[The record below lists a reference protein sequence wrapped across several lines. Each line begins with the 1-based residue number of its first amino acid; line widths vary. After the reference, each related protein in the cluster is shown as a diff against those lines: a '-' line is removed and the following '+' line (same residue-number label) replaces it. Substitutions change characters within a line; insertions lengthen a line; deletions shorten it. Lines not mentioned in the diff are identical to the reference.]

1 MNRAASLLTVIC
13 LICGCNAMKKSEPAA
28 RSTVAGD
35 RFQDAFNVPKSNFA
49 SIGRNDFFILEPG
62 YQHVYEGGGEQLI
75 ITVLPDTNMVD
86 GVEARVVEERESE
99 DGRLTEVSR
108 NFFAIDKTTGDV
120 YYFGEDV
127 DDYKDGKITSHGG
140 AWISGVNGARFGLL
154 MPAKP
159 RVGQKYYQEIAPKVA
174 MDRAEVVAL
183 DATMKTPAGDFTNC
197 LKTRESSAVESGTE
211 TKTYARGVGL
221 LNDGGMKLTRH
232 GPAAHAGK

>member
-1 MNRAASLLTVIC
+1 
-13 LICGCNAMKKSEPAA
+13 
-28 RSTVAGD
+28 
-35 RFQDAFNVPKSNFA
+35 
-49 SIGRNDFFILEPG
+49 
-62 YQHVYEGGGEQLI
+62 
-75 ITVLPDTNMVD
+75 
-86 GVEARVVEERESE
+86 
-99 DGRLTEVSR
+99 
-108 NFFAIDKTTGDV
+108 
-120 YYFGEDV
+120 
-127 DDYKDGKITSHGG
+127 
-140 AWISGVNGARFGLL
+140 

-197 LKTRESSAVESGTE
+197 LKARESSAVESGTE